1 MTIAQIAVPVIWPLL
16 PPVIERLASA
26 NLSARLRI
34 ALCYA
39 WRHRRLVNLSQASR
53 FTELVQRRK
62 LNEPPAQH
70 AALLDKL
77 AAKNLAARMLGPEW
91 TVPTLWS
98 GETLPSVRP
107 FACPA
112 ILKARH
118 GCNQNRILRQPPGL
132 HEWQALRRQ
141 TLKWTH
147 QPYGLWL
154 DEPAYS
160 LVPRG
165 LLAEPLLDAGT
176 GTLPVD
182 YKIYVFGGQAAYVQV
197 HLDRGGAHRWILHD
211 WNWRQLVP
219 SPDHPPRPG
228 SLPAMIEA
236 AETLAAGMDFVRVDF
251 YEIGGKPLFG
261 EFCLYPGSGLDP
273 FAADWID
280 AEMGA
285 LWLAAIERRHQP
297 GSATS
302 AVSDTN
308 TSSRSGSRVV
318 TSSIP

>member
-16 PPVIERLASA
+16 PPAFERLDAA
-26 NLSARLRI
+26 NLPARLRI

-39 WRHRRLVNLSQASR
+39 WRHRRLVNLSQPAR

-62 LNEPPAQH
+62 LDEPPAQH

-77 AAKNLAARMLGPEW
+77 AAKKLAARMLGAEW

-98 GETLPSVRP
+98 GETLPAERP
-107 FACPA
+107 FPCPA

-118 GCNQNRILRQPPGL
+118 GCNQNRILRQPPSL
-132 HEWQALRRQ
+132 QEWQELRQ
-141 TLKWTH
+141 LTLKWTR

-154 DEPAYS
+154 DEPAYR

-182 YKIYVFGGQAAYVQV
+182 YKIYVFGGHAAYVQV
-197 HLDRGGAHRWILHD
+197 HLGRAGAHRWILHD
-211 WNWRQLVP
+211 RNWRQLVP

-228 SLPAMIEA
+228 SLPAMLEA

-285 LWLAAIERRHQP
+285 LWLAASARGSQP

-302 AVSDTN
+302 AVSETN